1 MVGQQPSGLRIGVA
15 LALTAILAALIVALG
30 TASSAL
36 ATETTVNFDH
46 FPGGASVPV
55 GTVVTNQ
62 WEAEG
67 LKLGHAA
74 DFGQA
79 SPGAGDCGAPTV
91 QGDAV
96 YAPPSSPNYAVLTD
110 CHQKPGEPNS
120 SGTYG
125 ALLDKPAGAMSVD
138 VRDLTPG
145 LSVIEVKL
153 TAYDGSGKPLAT
165 AEGEA
170 GQNTWTHLTLAN
182 PTKGKIGYFAIVTTK
197 PSEDTV
203 AIDNLGFEK
212 FEETKKE
219 KEEKEKKEKE
229 KVGGEEKKSGGEE
242 SHGPSGGGGA
252 TTPTPPTA
260 VGTIVTPSPHAGEP
274 VTLSGAGSSPGSG
287 HIISYEWDFNNDGKI
302 DTSTGTNPQ
311 ARVMLPTGIHT
322 IGLTVTNSAGEKSS
336 SRFGL
341 ALQGVSI
348 APPDG
353 GEGPCLTSLEVANA
367 ELLAECIQKKGS
379 AEYVIESK
387 QLGLNGMVLAPP
399 GGGYG
404 VYQVTSHRRLGIGT
418 EYKLSGTP
426 VNIELLNTPIG
437 DMSLGGYDLETEPVT
452 IGTAFEKREV
462 LKITAPFRA
471 RAADE
476 ERVKNLKGT
485 PLMSFGVGKS
495 CTGGDKK
502 VGCCPPS
509 GPTSACATL
518 PGNFPLTGMVSIY
531 LTSKGEALFDV
542 QVGLNLSAVNFEAT
556 GELELLSSQE
566 TGIELSTLR
575 FNIPEA
581 SLKPIFKVKEA
592 SFVYYFPGNP
602 DPEKRDTWQAKATIT
617 FGLLNEPGLEGELS
631 FQHGQFH
638 SAGMTLI
645 LPPPGIPLYPG
656 ISLNKIGAMVGVE
669 PLEFGGNLGAKVA
682 AVLELELAFKYSE
695 QEGER
700 LGFFGGR
707 GTLKFEENE
716 IATLEGDVYSDGYSD
731 ALLTL
736 KIGVPFGSKEPVVSA
751 EGEIGYWDEPSSGL
765 WEAYGRVHLK
775 VWVIDAEVAGLVNN
789 HYIAG
794 CAFAGPFG
802 ALGYWSF
809 DTSSVGGEGFIGG
822 NCHDD
827 LKPYKQVPLTHHE
840 GGFVNETETESLRA
854 PLTGVPLA
862 DAPLAAGRGH
872 AGDATMALAGSPLG
886 RDLRISSSS
895 GTPVVKL
902 IGPSGQSYTTPSQP
916 GQVSMI
922 GNQFIAAL
930 GTDPHNVIVYLS
942 TPAGGEW
949 HLKRAAG
956 SAPISKVEEAEVSPP
971 PSIKATVHHSHG
983 KTWALSYRAKNLVAG
998 TKVRFYE
1005 RGKDSIHGL
1014 GTVTAS
1020 KARLTFTPTEA
1031 LARARTIYATV
1042 IASTGVPLQT
1052 LTVAR
1057 YSAPHPFHP
1066 ARPGRLRLARRGNTA
1081 VLSWGAVSGARLYRV
1096 KVKGS
1101 DGRLNTFFAR
1111 PSHRGELLPNVLPS
1125 ESFTATVTAEGGR
1138 NMLSGPGATARLAPQ
1153 KIRTVGKV
1161 GSGRRRAKK
1170 K

>member
-1 MVGQQPSGLRIGVA
+1 MSGRPIAGSRLRGA
-15 LALTAILAALIVALG
+15 LALAGTLALIGAVQPAPA
-30 TASSAL
+30 ASA
-36 ATETTVNFDH
+36 AETVVGFDH
-46 FPGGASVPV
+46 FPGGGAVPV

-67 LKLGHAA
+67 LKLGKAEA
-74 DFGQA
+74 FGQG

-96 YAPPSSPNYAVLTD
+96 NEPPSTPNYAILAN
-110 CHQKPGEPNS
+110 CKQKPGEAES

-125 ALLDKPAGAMSVD
+125 ALLDHPTGALSVD
-138 VRDLTPG
+138 VRDIVPG
-145 LSVIEVKL
+145 LTVVQVKI
-153 TAYDGSGKPLAT
+153 TAYDGEGEPLTT

-170 GQNTWTHLTLAN
+170 GQGKWTHLTLSN
-182 PTKGKIGYFAIVTTK
+182 PAKGKISYFAIATTK
-197 PSEDTV
+197 PSPDTI
-203 AIDNLGFEK
+203 AIDNLSFEK
-212 FEETKKE
+212 VEEET
-219 KEEKEKKEKE
+219 KEKE
-229 KVGGEEKKSGGEE
+229 KGGGEEKKSGGG
-242 SHGPSGGGGA
+242 S

-260 VGTIVTPSPHAGEP
+260 AGTVVTPNPHGGSP

-287 HIISYEWDFNNDGKI
+287 HIISYEWDFNSDGKI
-302 DTSTGTNPQ
+302 DTSTGTNPI
-311 ARVMLPTGIHT
+311 AHVILPTGIHT
-322 IGLTVTNSAGEKSS
+322 IGLTVTNSGGEKSS
-336 SRFGL
+336 SKFGL
-341 ALQGVSI
+341 VLQGVSI
-348 APPDG
+348 PPNDG

-367 ELLAECIQKKGS
+367 ELLAECIQKKSSG
-379 AEYVIESK
+379 EYVVESK
-387 QLGLNGMVLAPP
+387 ELGLNGMVLVPP

-404 VYQVTSHRRLGIGT
+404 VYHVTSHRRLGIGT

-437 DMSLGGYDLETEPVT
+437 DMTLGGYDLETEPVT

-462 LKITAPFRA
+462 LKVTAPLRA
-471 RAADE
+471 HAADE
-476 ERVKNLKGT
+476 ERVANLKGT
-485 PLMSFGVGKS
+485 PLMSFGVGKP
-495 CTGGDKK
+495 CTGGEKK
-502 VGCCPPS
+502 VGCCPPE
-509 GPTSACATL
+509 GPTKACATL
-518 PGNFPLTGMVSIY
+518 PGNFPLTGMVSVY

-575 FNIPEA
+575 FTIPEA

-682 AVLELELAFKYSE
+682 AVLELELAFKYSD
-695 QEGER
+695 EGGGH

-707 GTLKFEENE
+707 GTLKYEENE

-765 WEAYGRVHLK
+765 WEAYGRVHIH

-794 CAFAGPFG
+794 CGFVGPFG

-809 DTSSVGGEGFIGG
+809 DTSSVGGEGFFGG

-840 GGFVNETETESLRA
+840 GGFVNETETESLRGRPPSGA
-854 PLTGVPLA
+854 F
-862 DAPLAAGRGH
+862 AAVHRH
-872 AGDATMALAGSPLG
+872 AGDATIAVASNSMG
-886 RDLRISSSS
+886 RDLRISSNS
-895 GTPVVKL
+895 GTPIVKL
-902 IGPSGQSYTTPSQP
+902 IGPNGQSYTTPSQP
-916 GQVSMI
+916 GKVSMT

-930 GTDPHNVIVYLS
+930 GSNPHNVIVYLS

-949 HLKRAAG
+949 HLKRAPG
-956 SAPISKVEEAEVSPP
+956 SAPISKVEEADVSPP
-971 PSIKATVHHSHG
+971 PSIKATVRHRG
-983 KTWALSYRAKNLVAG
+983 KHWALSYRTKNLLAG

-1014 GTVTAS
+1014 GTVSAAKGS
-1020 KARLTFTPTEA
+1020 VAFTPTEA
-1031 LARARTIYATV
+1031 LGRARKIYATV
-1042 IASTGVPLQT
+1042 IAATGVPSQT
-1052 LTVAR
+1052 VTVTS
-1057 YSAPHPFHP
+1057 YSAPRPF
-1066 ARPGRLRLARRGNTA
+1066 RPGRPAHAHFLRRGKTA
-1081 VLSWGAVSGARLYRV
+1081 VLSWGAVNGAKVYRV
-1096 KVKGS
+1096 KVTGS
-1101 DGRLNTFFAR
+1101 DGRIDTFFAK
-1111 PSHRGELLPNVLPS
+1111 PSHRSETLPGVLAT
-1125 ESFTATVTAEGGR
+1125 ESFKATITAVGGKDLLEGR
-1138 NMLSGPGATARLAPQ
+1138 PVSVRLKPL
-1153 KIRTVGKV
+1153 KIRTPKKP
-1161 GSGRRRAKK
+1161 SSSKRRAGKRK
-1170 K
+1170 R